1 MWEPAHRRALAVL
14 ALCPAVCVT
23 TAVGQALGITAF
35 SRLPVDADFREQ
47 RPGALLPGL
56 HSETMTSPGSAISRS
71 RNARSANSWAVRSWK
86 GTPLCWY
93 VRVQAAAPSGLYSS
107 ASCEAAR

>member
-47 RPGALLPGL
+47 RPGAIVVWPLLRNHDQPGL
-56 HSETMTSPGSAISRS
+56 CDLQVPERKVGELVGGAELEGHAALLVRAGPGSRAFGVVLQRF
-71 RNARSANSWAVRSWK
+71 V
-86 GTPLCWY
+86 
-93 VRVQAAAPSGLYSS
+93 
-107 ASCEAAR
+107 